1 MDLAAPMGTS
11 IKVSSDGRVVDAGWQ
26 NIFGNYVIVSH
37 GGGYQTLYA
46 HMSKISVRRGQYLTQ
61 GDEVGKVGS
70 TGYSTGPHLHF
81 SVYKNG
87 KMIDPFSVL
96 N

>member
-1 MDLAAPMGTS
+1 
-11 IKVSSDGRVVDAGWQ
+11 
-26 NIFGNYVIVSH
+26 
-37 GGGYQTLYA
+37 
-46 HMSKISVRRGQYLTQ
+46 MSKISVRRGQYLTQ

-81 SVYKNG
+81 SVYKDG

-96 N
+96 D